1 MSKYGDL
8 MNKTNAP
15 VTQKIDNK
23 QHKNEAGGY
32 VYEADKFTRLIRFL
46 ILGSDNGSY
55 YATAREATYENYDN
69 LLSCLQEDGVKT
81 VDEIVRVSR
90 AGIAPKNSPAIFAL
104 SIAMHLGDDKTR
116 SHAATHMRDVCR
128 TSTDMFE
135 CADTL
140 KKIGAGWGQAKK
152 RAFREWYESKTPD
165 QLAYQVAKYQSR
177 NGRSHRDMLRL
188 TKTHAEALQPVYAWV
203 IKGEVSEATP
213 ELLRGFEEMKKA
225 TNAHDAAHLVEKYSL
240 PHECVLTDFKKEP
253 LVQMELLK
261 KMPVFAMIRN
271 LASYTQSG
279 LFNKQEALNLVTSKL
294 RNEEEIKKSRVHP
307 FKIWI
312 AMKQYQT
319 GRTMQTAFAPNQQIL
334 RALADAFD
342 LSLKFINTSDKR
354 ILVGI
359 DQSGSMGAQTS
370 FGASC
375 FECALVM
382 SYIISK
388 KYPNAE
394 FYMFD
399 TSIKT
404 GNISGRA
411 LSDVMKIDANGGG
424 TNCSLV
430 SDKAL
435 ELTKAGARFDGI
447 FCLTDSETWVGT
459 HFSVGISELRKIS
472 PNTKT
477 FLIPMVANRHTLTN
491 QNHIND
497 FEFVGLDP
505 SAPELADLLMD

>member
-1 MSKYGDL
+1 MSNYGDL
-8 MNKTNAP
+8 VNKSAAP
-15 VTQKIDNK
+15 VTEKIDSKQNK
-23 QHKNEAGGY
+23 NSAGGY
-32 VYEADKFTRLIRFL
+32 VYEATTMNRLRRFL
-46 ILGSDNGSY
+46 ILGSDTGSY
-55 YATAREATYENYDN
+55 YAKPRELTFENYDN
-69 LLSCLQEDGVKT
+69 LLACLTADGKAT
-81 VDEIVRVSR
+81 VDEIVKISQSGV
-90 AGIAPKNSPAIFAL
+90 APKNSPAIFAIC
-104 SIAMHLGDDKTR
+104 IAMHLGDEKTR
-116 SHAATHMRDVCR
+116 SYAATHMRSVCR

-135 CADTL
+135 AADTL

-165 QLAYQVAKYQSR
+165 QVAYQVAKYQSR

-188 TKTHAEALQPVYAWV
+188 TKSHAEALQSVYAWV

-213 ELLRGFEEMKKA
+213 ALLRGFEEMKKVTKA
-225 TNAHDAAHLVEKYSL
+225 SDAAKLVAHYNL
-240 PHECVLTDFKKEP
+240 PHECVLTEFKKDP
-253 LVQMELLK
+253 VVQMELLK

-279 LFNKQEALNLVTSKL
+279 LFNKQDALNLVTSKL
-294 RNEEEIKKSRVHP
+294 RDAEEIKKSRVHP
-307 FKIWI
+307 FKIWT
-312 AMKQYQT
+312 AMKQYST
-319 GRTMQTAFAPNQQIL
+319 GSTMQTSFTPNQQIV

-342 LSLKFINTSDKR
+342 LSLKFINTSEKR

-359 DQSGSMGAQTS
+359 DQSGSMMSATS

-375 FECALVM
+375 FQCGLVM

-394 FYMFD
+394 FYFFD
-399 TSIKT
+399 TNIKPA
-404 GNISGRA
+404 NISGRSLA
-411 LSDVMKIDANGGG
+411 DIMNIRADGGG

-430 SDKAL
+430 STKAL
-435 ELTKAGARFDGI
+435 ELTKTGSVFDGV
-447 FCLTDSETWVGT
+447 FCLTDSETWAGK
-459 HFSVGISELRKIS
+459 HFSAGIDELRKKT

-477 FLIPMVANRHTLTN
+477 FLIPMVANIHSLTS

-505 SAPELADLLMD
+505 SAPELADSLMD